1 MLKFINQG
9 QALTESPLLVELP
22 LSIILPSSSTILEST
37 VIFPTKSYFFK
48 VVNLAPLLY
57 HFFGSYPP

>member
-9 QALTESPLLVELP
+9 HALTVSALLVEIP
-22 LSIILPSSSTILEST
+22 FSMILPSSSTILELT
-37 VIFPTKSYFFK
+37 VIFPTMSYFVR